1 MTKAHRIGAAVAA
14 LGIVATAVAFVVA
27 RNDVDGLSR
36 RNTDRAAS
44 AALLK
49 VQSLTASVD
58 QVLSTA
64 NGVVAA
70 TSLDANRFTEVLGPD
85 VDASTTLDGLAL
97 LVDDAAGP
105 QVRSQV
111 GEVGLLAGHE
121 REAQTAG
128 QTARLVT
135 WRDGPDGTTLGFAS
149 RVARNAGAVFL
160 QIALPREEA
169 TASRFAVARDTGG
182 TPDVVLGTV
191 GSTRGLT
198 PWRTPVSIG
207 GEELTLFVVPGQAPT
222 GLFGIPL
229 PTLILV
235 VGLVITAIA
244 TALAVALARRTAT
257 VATLGDENRA
267 LDDALARARKGEAR
281 LRASEDRFRS
291 ILRNTP
297 DTIAIVDPEHGSC
310 ELLNRKELVG
320 HSRAALQE
328 PGGLTELVVAEDR
341 DESDRYWSELAQLE
355 PDRVSET
362 TLRVGDPSGRTRH
375 LRLRFSALA
384 RPGRPSVLL
393 GLVSDITD
401 ATEQRERED
410 ELQQALH
417 RSQRL
422 DAVGQLASGVAHD
435 FNNLLMVILGF
446 SELLASEDLTPH
458 GREHRAEI
466 ERAANRGSALV
477 RKLLAFGQRDAPQLA
492 PVDLNR
498 LVTTLG
504 PMLERAL
511 GESVQLQ
518 VVTARVACTV
528 VADPV
533 QVEQVILNLALNAR
547 DAMPGGGVLYVAVDA
562 PSAAASDI
570 PEHVVLTVTDT
581 GTGIPPEVR
590 DQIFEPF
597 VTTKEPGKGTG
608 LGLATVASIV
618 EGMGGS
624 ITVTSSPG
632 RGTTF
637 EIALPYAAGEPA
649 PESDGDGA
657 APVDGQGRRI
667 LLVDDE
673 AALRTA
679 LAKVLEQHDFDVTAV
694 SSAPEAL
701 RALDAG
707 AFDILVSDVV
717 MPTMSGVQLAAHVR
731 ADRPDLPI
739 VLMSGYSEELDGVGE
754 HAPLTRLLRKP
765 FTHQELLTA
774 VDALVTESSLDPAAR
789 PVPEAHGSESRA
801 T

>member
-1 MTKAHRIGAAVAA
+1 MTKATRIGAAVAA
-14 LGIVATAVAFVVA
+14 VGIVATVVASVVA
-27 RNDVDGLSR
+27 RNDVDRLSR

-49 VQSLTASVD
+49 VQSVTASVD

-70 TSLDANRFTEVLGPD
+70 TDLDPARFTEVLGPD
-85 VDASTTLDGLAL
+85 VDASPTLGGLAL
-97 LVDDAAGP
+97 IVDEPAGP
-105 QVRSQV
+105 RVRSQV
-111 GEVGLLAGHE
+111 GQVELLTGHE

-128 QTARLVT
+128 PTARLVT
-135 WRDGPDGTTLGFAS
+135 WRQGADGTTLGFAS

-160 QIALPREEA
+160 QVDLPRDRA
-169 TASRFAVARDTGG
+169 PASRFAVARESGG
-182 TPDVVLGTV
+182 APEVVLGTV

-198 PWRTPVSIG
+198 RWGTPVSIG
-207 GEELTLFVVPGQAPT
+207 GTELALFVVPGQAPT
-222 GLFGIPL
+222 GLFGVGL
-229 PTLILV
+229 PMLILV
-235 VGLVITAIA
+235 LGLVITAIA
-244 TALAVALARRTAT
+244 TALAVALARRSAT

-267 LDDALARARKGEAR
+267 LDDALARARTSEAR
-281 LRASEDRFRS
+281 MRASEDRFRS
-291 ILRNTP
+291 ILRNAP
-297 DTIAIVDPEHGSC
+297 DAIAIVDPERGSC
-310 ELLNRKELVG
+310 ELLNRKELAG
-320 HSRAALQE
+320 HPRGELRQ
-328 PGGLTELVVAEDR
+328 PDGLARHVAIEDR
-341 DESDRYWSELAQLE
+341 HEAQRYWRELAQLE
-355 PDRVSET
+355 PEQVAET
-362 TLRVGDPSGRTRH
+362 TLRLADPNGHTRH
-375 LRLRFSALA
+375 LRFRFSALQRRKRA
-384 RPGRPSVLL
+384 PVLL
-393 GLVSDITD
+393 GMVSDVTD

-410 ELQQALH
+410 ELQRALH

-446 SELLASEDLTPH
+446 SELLASENLTPH

-477 RKLLAFGQRDAPQLA
+477 RKLLAFGQRDAPQLT
-492 PVDLNR
+492 PIDLNR
-498 LVTTLG
+498 LVSTIA

-518 VVTARVACTV
+518 VVTASRPCTV

-547 DAMPGGGVLYVAVDA
+547 DAMPGGGVLYVAVDGAGA
-562 PSAAASDI
+562 PGSEV
-570 PEHVVLTVTDT
+570 PERVVLSVTDT

-590 DQIFEPF
+590 DTIFEPF

-618 EGMGGS
+618 DGMGGS
-624 ITVTSSPG
+624 ISVVSSPG

-637 EIALPYAAGEPA
+637 EIALPYAAGDAAPEAAAEPA
-649 PESDGDGA
+649 P
-657 APVDGQGRRI
+657 PVEGQGRRI

-673 AALRTA
+673 AALRAA
-679 LAKVLEQHDFDVTAV
+679 LAKLLEQHGFEVTAV
-694 SSAPEAL
+694 SSAPDAL
-701 RALDAG
+701 RELDTA
-707 AFDILVSDVV
+707 AFAILVSDVV

-754 HAPLTRLLRKP
+754 HAPLTRRLRKP
-765 FTHQELLTA
+765 FTHEELLTA
-774 VDALVTESSLDPAAR
+774 VDALLTESLDP
-789 PVPEAHGSESRA
+789 VS
-801 T
+801 